1 MNAERLA
8 ALIAKIEAN
17 PGCWDQA
24 HWHCGTA
31 ACLAGL
37 AQLASGKK
45 ANSFWACRDG
55 CDYLDLTLAQGRYL
69 FNARRTLADFK
80 EFLTLKPGEY
90 GAAGYDVD
98 GLDRAGRA
106 VPLD

>member
-37 AQLASGKK
+37 AQLASGEE
-45 ANSFWACRDG
+45 ADSCGAWRDG
-55 CDYLDLTLAQGRYL
+55 CDYLDLTYTQSYYL
-69 FNARRTLADFK
+69 FHSSRTIADFK
-80 EFLTLKPGEY
+80 EFLALKPGEY

-98 GLDRAGRA
+98 GFDRDGQEC
-106 VPLD
+106 VWD